1 MSTKHQEILKEV
13 KPKLTHILKPRINY
27 NNKELIVSINNNL
40 ILKLVTQLFN
50 RELLEVNEDTLTQA
64 IELLVKGEATPVYDR
79 VNEPLVKDKVLLTY
93 CVSLLNGNYLPLP
106 LAALTDTLISVEFK
120 RFPDEIGKLTVD
132 ELKEKYGLFV
142 GVYKLR
148 LIDTLRI

>member
-106 LAALTDTLISVEFK
+106 LAALTDTLVSVEFK